1 MTRTVLTFLFALSL
15 CATCYSQTKLKSKLI
30 ASCCDVGGRCTG
42 SSYCTACTNCSGCK
56 HCAQNGGSCG
66 VCSGGSSRSSFTST
80 SSSSRTTKS
89 KKRNSSYSNSKSASS
104 PTYGFY
110 DDNTTTASV
119 NDEVLKGT
127 IMIVKTS
134 MLNVRTGPGTNYPV
148 IIKLEKGDY
157 VRCIESTK
165 GDWVKVEVV
174 PAGVEGYV
182 YKKNLE

>member
-1 MTRTVLTFLFALSL
+1 MTRKLLTLLFVLTL
-15 CATCYSQTKLKSKLI
+15 CATSYSQTKLKSKLI

-80 SSSSRTTKS
+80 SSNSRTTKT
-89 KKRNSSYSNSKSASS
+89 KKRNSSYSNSKSVSS
-104 PTYGFY
+104 PTHGFY
-110 DDNTTTASV
+110 NNGATEPPATE
-119 NDEVLKGT
+119 EVQYDSILT
-127 IMIVKTS
+127 VKTS
-134 MLNVRTGPGTNYPV
+134 ILNVRTGPGTNYPV

-157 VRCIESTK
+157 VRCIETTK

-174 PAGVEGYV
+174 PTGVEGYV